1 MMKLATA
8 IAGVLQER
16 GALQEKEGVSSPSYI
31 SEHMQLLTQY
41 NSALEENLSEMESN
55 LKKREAKLF
64 KEYRSQGLSANASE
78 VQTKYDVADENAEV
92 IRVTRLCSSSWRFIS
107 SSQSRVKHLIEE
119 SHNQI

>member
-1 MMKLATA
+1 MKLDTA

-16 GALQEKEGVSSPSYI
+16 SALQQPQGISSPSYI

-41 NSALEENLSEMESN
+41 NSALEENLAEIESN
-55 LKKREAKLF
+55 LEKTEASTF
-64 KEYRSQGLSANASE
+64 KAHRAKGLSVNAAQ
-78 VQTKYDVADENAEV
+78 VQTKYDIAADRAEV
-92 IRVTRLCSSSWRFIS
+92 IRITRLCSSSWRFIS